1 MASVLR
7 GGNRMKAIT
16 IGLFC
21 GWIGYA
27 IAFLIANLFPSLIPW
42 FIGILVILLVICL
55 RWNPE
60 DEDDDR

>member
-1 MASVLR
+1 
-7 GGNRMKAIT
+7 MKTIT
-16 IGLFC
+16 IGLLC

-60 DEDDDR
+60 DEDDDRE